1 MDVCYRLIYQSMSV
15 ERQNTHI
22 IRYSQTN
29 TKNQQ
34 KPQIHGKPA
43 FPGSENLFRA
53 DGISATCTLLCI
65 AAEEQPPPPPKESRV
80 ASIPLCFMV
89 WNVSQSSIDVEHPVL
104 EGRGQSQLPPDSF
117 SSSQKV
123 LLETHL
129 NLRIEG
135 TWGVPEL
142 ARRPGAWKC
151 TLGNGIIYFPV
162 RSVAMT
168 GEVGTEVV

>member
-1 MDVCYRLIYQSMSV
+1 MASQPS
-15 ERQNTHI
+15 QAQKT
-22 IRYSQTN
+22 YSGQMES
-29 TKNQQ
+29 Q
-34 KPQIHGKPA
+34 
-43 FPGSENLFRA
+43 
-53 DGISATCTLLCI
+53 LLAPCFVS
-65 AAEEQPPPPPKESRV
+65 QLRSNPLPPKESRV

-142 ARRPGAWKC
+142 VRRLGAWKC